1 MNIFVLNHNSW
12 QGIVQFSS
20 LSLLPTWNKEILLQK
35 CNGIVASTSSR
46 KLTSSNTSSRY
57 KKRSNPSVKSAC
69 APSPAWRFTTRI
81 KTVTVEPFHVI
92 ILVVKSKQV
101 LWNSSTRTLMCI
113 TFVNSHAKFAKRL
126 SGAILVLHMDLAH
139 ADHSYSCPIEGCD
152 AKFLHLWSMRAHS
165 VRVHEIKSH
174 PKAVCKLCGH
184 DFKGLAQNLRNHM
197 KPAHWLDSFKKKFGK
212 LRKEGENEDV
222 PEGHFAPRKL
232 SIRNDA

>member
-1 MNIFVLNHNSW
+1 
-12 QGIVQFSS
+12 
-20 LSLLPTWNKEILLQK
+20 
-35 CNGIVASTSSR
+35 
-46 KLTSSNTSSRY
+46 
-57 KKRSNPSVKSAC
+57 
-69 APSPAWRFTTRI
+69 
-81 KTVTVEPFHVI
+81 
-92 ILVVKSKQV
+92 
-101 LWNSSTRTLMCI
+101 
-113 TFVNSHAKFAKRL
+113 
-126 SGAILVLHMDLAH
+126 
-139 ADHSYSCPIEGCD
+139 
-152 AKFLHLWSMRAHS
+152 MRAHS